1 MNSVLTTWHIKQI
14 FLVFKINFD
23 IINAMDI
30 LGRKGMVSIDI
41 QKMDKKSRDM
51 LAYLNTNTKLT
62 SATLADAFNQHY
74 KMDLDEALGTLSFL
88 ENKSLVKA
96 KTHND
101 EAAIMIQ
108 VTHSGRTY
116 EQELL
121 EQEKGQKKKLW
132 SDRFWNILTLALS
145 SILTIVINLI
155 MKWGFGI

>member
-1 MNSVLTTWHIKQI
+1 
-14 FLVFKINFD
+14 
-23 IINAMDI
+23 
-30 LGRKGMVSIDI
+30 MVSIDI

-62 SATLADAFNQHY
+62 SATLAAAFNQHY
-74 KMDLDEALGTLSFL
+74 KADLDEALETLSFL
-88 ENKSLVKA
+88 ENKSLI
-96 KTHND
+96 KTKTDND

-132 SDRFWNILTLALS
+132 SDRFWNILTLVLS
-145 SILTIVINLI
+145 SILTIAINLI
-155 MKWGFGI
+155 MK

>member
-1 MNSVLTTWHIKQI
+1 M
-14 FLVFKINFD
+14 
-23 IINAMDI
+23 
-30 LGRKGMVSIDI
+30 GRKGIVSIDI

-121 EQEKGQKKKLW
+121 EQEKKLW
-132 SDRFWNILTLALS
+132 SDRFWNILTLILS